1 MDEMAAAAAV
11 IAAGG
16 ALTGRIPPVA
26 GDERVASLASTLNR
40 MLERLDA
47 AFQRERRF
55 MSEASHELRTPITI
69 CRGYLEVLRPGA
81 PPREIQ
87 EAIDVLLDELSRM
100 GRIVE
105 DITTLVRSEDPAF
118 LRREEISLQRF
129 LEEVAVKAAP
139 LLENRLRLTA
149 PPRPAAGLIDPQR
162 LTQALMNLLQNAVL
176 HGDDQGPIDLNVR
189 AEHGAWRFEVCDRG
203 AGLPPGEEENVF
215 QAFHR
220 ADTTVPGSG
229 LGLAIVRGIAEAHGG
244 SVGVDNR
251 PGDGATFWI
260 EVPA

>member
-1 MDEMAAAAAV
+1 MDQMAAAADV

-26 GDERVASLASTLNR
+26 GDERVASLAATLNR

-81 PPREIQ
+81 PAHEIQ

-118 LRREEISLQRF
+118 LRREEISLHRF
-129 LEEVAVKAAP
+129 VEEVAVKAAP
-139 LLENRLRLTA
+139 LVDKRLRLSV
-149 PPRPAAGLIDPQR
+149 PPQPASGWIDPQR

-176 HGDDQGPIDLNVR
+176 HGDDLAPIDLNVR
-189 AEHGAWRFEVCDRG
+189 AENGAWRFEVCDRG
-203 AGLPPGEEENVF
+203 AGLLPGEEENIF
-215 QAFHR
+215 RPFYQT
-220 ADTTVPGSG
+220 DTAAPGSG

-251 PGDGATFWI
+251 PGGGATFWI